1 MKFYGEVLKEE
12 QCDGYRRVVMK
23 TRTAIVDMRIPDHTP
38 EEEKKLAADIT
49 QALFEFAFPDE
60 DWSGEALKVIQ

>member
-60 DWSGEALKVIQ
+60 DWSGKPLKVIQ

>member
-60 DWSGEALKVIQ
+60 DWSGKVLKVIQ

>member
-60 DWSGEALKVIQ
+60 DWSGKDLKVIQ

>member
-60 DWSGEALKVIQ
+60 DWNGKALKVIQ

>member
-1 MKFYGEVLKEE
+1 MEFSGEILEDV
-12 QCDGYRRVVMK
+12 QCDGYRKVVMK
-23 TRTAIVDMRIPDHTP
+23 TKSAIVDMRIPDHTP

-60 DWSGEALKVIQ
+60 DWSGNRLKVIQ

>member
-1 MKFYGEVLKEE
+1 
-12 QCDGYRRVVMK
+12 MK
-23 TRTAIVDMRIPDHTP
+23 TKSAIVDMRIPDHTP

-60 DWSGEALKVIQ
+60 DWSGKRLKVIQ